1 MKRLVSIITVII
13 LLFAFAFSVSAS
25 EPTGSFVHEET
36 ASGKV
41 VSVPSREMY
50 SATRVVTADSLGLKN
65 SMTGLSDLCCDKAG
79 NVYLLSSD
87 SSTVIVLKKDYSFKR
102 LLELVDDEDERVYFE
117 GAQGIYVDDDN
128 KLYICDTSNSRIL
141 ISNTKGKILDVM
153 ETPESSLI
161 PEDFY
166 YQPCKIVKN
175 SRGYTYILS
184 LGCYYGALSYS
195 PEGEFLGFYGSNTVK
210 SSALDTL
217 SYLWDRL
224 TQTDAKKSMT
234 VKKLPYSFVDLCLD
248 SKGYMITCTGTVED
262 KSNGTGQI
270 RKLSPGGDDILYKT
284 DFEGSSVAASSYNFV
299 EEKVLKRFGVNKPQ
313 NVVSVDVDSDGF
325 IYALDSMR
333 GLIYIYDDEC
343 NMMCGFGGGA
353 DYMKKLGVFDS
364 ARSIKLNGTDVL
376 VIDDDNFALT
386 VFERTDYGKLLARAQ
401 SLYLKGEYGSAKPLW
416 EEVLALNANSQLA
429 YRGLAMATVNE
440 KDYDSA
446 LKYAKAGLDYSVYDT
461 AWKVVRDKYIAD
473 NFIWIFGLVVLI
485 IGGLVALSLAIKK
498 KGIVLIK
505 NKKVKLALTSS
516 VHPFNSFDEVKSKS
530 MGSVTVALVIMFIY
544 YIAKVLEASASGFL
558 FTRSDPTT
566 YNTIYTLLGTVGL
579 VLLWSVCNW
588 LVASLFSGNGR
599 FKDVLIATCYSLIPI
614 TVYTFIRVIL
624 SQVLSLS
631 GLSIMDGLYTV
642 VLLFTFFILSIA
654 IMTAHEYD
662 FFKFLSTSIVTVF
675 LMILVVFV
683 IFLVGILLGQVGDFF
698 VSLLQEIFYR

>member
-1 MKRLVSIITVII
+1 MKRLVSLAVAFI
-13 LLFAFAFSVSAS
+13 LLFGFAFSVSAY
-25 EPTGSFVHEET
+25 EPTSSFVHEET

-50 SATRVVTADSLGLKN
+50 SATRVITADSLGLKN
-65 SMTGLSDLCCDKAG
+65 SMTGLSDLCCDKEG
-79 NVYLLSSD
+79 NTYLLCAD
-87 SSTVIVLKKDYSFKR
+87 SSTVVVLKKDYSFSSIIKVKDKSG
-102 LLELVDDEDERVYFE
+102 EEESFD
-117 GAQGIYVDDDN
+117 GAQGIYVDDSG
-128 KLYICDTSNSRIL
+128 KVYICDTSNSRIL
-141 ISNTKGKILDVM
+141 ICDKTGKLLKVM
-153 ETPESSLI
+153 EAPESSLI

-175 SRGYTYILS
+175 NRGYTYILS
-184 LGCYYGALSYS
+184 LGCYYGALAYS

-217 SYLWDRL
+217 SYLWNRL
-224 TQTDAKKSMT
+224 TQTDAKKAMT

-284 DFEGSSVAASSYNFV
+284 GFDGSSVAASGYNFV
-299 EEKVLKRFGVNKPQ
+299 EEKIVKRFGVNKPQ
-313 NVVSVDVDSDGF
+313 NIISVDVDADGF
-325 IYALDSMR
+325 IYALDSMHN
-333 GLIYIYDDEC
+333 LVYIYDDEC
-343 NMMCGFGGGA
+343 NMLCGFGGGS
-353 DYMKKLGVFDS
+353 DYMKRLGVFDNS
-364 ARSIKLNGTDVL
+364 QGLKLNGTDVL
-376 VIDDDNFALT
+376 IIDTDNFALT
-386 VFERTDYGKLLARAQ
+386 VFERTDYGKLLAKAP
-401 SLYLKGEYGSAKPLW
+401 SLYLKGEYDSAKPLW
-416 EEVLALNANSQLA
+416 EEVLALNSNSQLA
-429 YRGLAMATVNE
+429 YRGLAMASINQ
-440 KDYDSA
+440 KDYGSA

-461 AWKVVRDKYIAD
+461 AFKVVRDKYIAD
-473 NFIWIFGLVVLI
+473 NFLWIFGLAVLAVGGI
-485 IGGLVALSLAIKK
+485 IVFFAMAKK

-505 NKKVKLALTSS
+505 NEKIKTALSSS
-516 VHPFNSFDEVKSKS
+516 VHPFNAFDDVKYKAK
-530 MGSVTVALVIMFIY
+530 GSVVVALAIMFIY
-544 YIAKVLEASASGFL
+544 YIAKVLEATASGFL
-558 FTRSDPTT
+558 FTNNDVTT
-566 YNTIYTLLGTVGL
+566 YNMIYTLLGTIGL

-599 FKDVLIATCYSLIPI
+599 LKEVFIATTYSLIPI

-624 SQVLSLS
+624 SHVLTLS

-683 IFLVGILLGQVGDFF
+683 IFLVGILLGQVWDFL
-698 VSLLQEIFYR
+698 VSLFQEIFYR